1 MMTVE
6 KILVILSE
14 LLVDLPELG
23 VAQKWYYGES
33 PYGFE
38 IVIKTTDNE
47 SVVHLG
53 RVILSAQEIVGFNDA
68 SDSTIRDLLRPKIE
82 KILDV
87 TGLPL
92 LN

>member
-6 KILVILSE
+6 NILAILSG
-14 LLVDLPELG
+14 LLADLPELG

-38 IVIKTTDNE
+38 IFIKTTNDE

-68 SDSTIRDLLRPKIE
+68 SDAKLRDLLRPKIE
-82 KILDV
+82 KILDEA
-87 TGLPL
+87 GLPL
-92 LN
+92 LK